1 MPGRSVRKRNYG
13 CPQPPEH
20 GEEEQP
26 NQPKNGRHPV
36 VQVSTK
42 TSVVWQEQVVI
53 VETSWHAQLQHGV
66 LQEEH
71 PQGS

>member
-1 MPGRSVRKRNYG
+1 
-13 CPQPPEH
+13 
-20 GEEEQP
+20 
-26 NQPKNGRHPV
+26 